1 MIEAYYI
8 LAWWL
13 VASIIGWFSFPLV
26 SKFANVLPDRG
37 WSVSRS
43 AGLLLAGYI
52 VWLLGSF
59 GLLNLAQGGAFVA
72 LLALVGVGT
81 YLYLSN
87 PSNDWQWLKQNL
99 IRILWQEVVFVLFFL
114 LMAYIRALNP
124 DISGTE
130 KPMEFAFFNSILR
143 SAQMPPPDPWLSG
156 YAISYYYFGYVIMA
170 VVTKLTAVPSAYAF
184 NLAIALTYALAA
196 MGAFGLVNNL
206 IVLAKAQLGTTE
218 KSSTVP
224 GAIRFFTSPFAL
236 LAPVMLL
243 VTGNLNGF
251 LEVLF
256 QRGWFNEAFWKG
268 LKILPFTE
276 NAFVTGNTAWAPSR
290 YYWWWASSRVVRD
303 LDLNWNITGN
313 EVIDE
318 FPFFSFLL
326 GDLHPHV
333 LNLPFVLLAITFALC
348 VFLQAKTFESQ
359 RMPQFKGRWSVFNQF
374 PLPLSWLM
382 AGGVL
387 LGGLS
392 FLNTWDFPFYLFV
405 VTAAFVLG
413 VSTQRG
419 WNVDAFLQGTLAFLG
434 WLVVGVVLYL
444 PFYIGFRSQASG
456 ILPNPVYSTTLTH
469 FFVMFGTSLVPIL
482 FFLTLLLIKNRD
494 QLHLNAGLLSGP
506 AVWGGL
512 ALGCVFLSIVVSRIR
527 PDAAGLV
534 LGGLS
539 FSEALPQL
547 LARRWLGV
555 HGLTLVVVPML
566 FAVGALA
573 LPKSKTPAPAKAQAP
588 ATPNILPFVFI
599 LILTGALLVL
609 APDYVYL
616 RDGFGTRMNT
626 IFKFYYQAW
635 LLWAMAGAFAIWY
648 LWAAGQLN
656 LLLRL
661 GVLIASLGVLWAG
674 LFYPTFS
681 LWEKTNQFKGTTRVN
696 EKNVATL
703 NGLAF
708 VQTYEPD
715 EYAAVQWMNEHVQG
729 NAVIAEAVGGSY
741 SGFARIATRTGL
753 SNVLGWP
760 GHEVQWRGGAEEMG
774 NRNADIDLLYQT
786 GDWFTAQSIL
796 DSYQIDYV
804 IVGQRERERF
814 DEGGFVKFA
823 ENMQL
828 VFDTANVQIYG
839 RGD

>member
-1 MIEAYYI
+1 MVELSYI

-13 VASIIGWFSFPLV
+13 VASVVGWFTFPMV
-26 SKFANVLPDRG
+26 SKFASVLPDRG
-37 WSVSRS
+37 WSISRA

-52 VWLLGSF
+52 VWLLGSL

-72 LLALVGVGT
+72 LLVLVGLGA
-81 YLYLSN
+81 YLYLSDSAN
-87 PSNDWQWLKQNL
+87 HWQWLKQN
-99 IRILWQEVVFVLFFL
+99 RTQILWQEAVFALFFIF
-114 LMAYIRALNP
+114 MVYIRALNP
-124 DISGTE
+124 DIAGTE

-143 SAQMPPPDPWLSG
+143 SAQMPPADPWLSG

-196 MGAFGLVNNL
+196 VGAFGLVNNL
-206 IVLAKAQLGTTE
+206 IALAKNQLGNAE
-218 KSSTVP
+218 KAG
-224 GAIRFFTSPFAL
+224 GAHGIVQFFTSPFAL

-243 VTGNLNGF
+243 VTGNLNGL

-256 QRGWFNEAFWKG
+256 QRGWFNEAFWKW

-276 NAFVTGNTAWAPSR
+276 NPFVTGNSGWAPSR

-303 LDLNWNITGN
+303 IDLSWHLTGN

-333 LNLPFVLLAITFALC
+333 LNLPFVLLAISFALII
-348 VFLQAKTFESQ
+348 FLQAKSLDSQ
-359 RMPQFKGRWSVFNQF
+359 RTSQFKGQWSVLNQF
-374 PLPLSWLM
+374 PLPFAWLM
-382 AGGVL
+382 VGGVL

-405 VTAAFVLG
+405 VTAAYVLG
-413 VSTQRG
+413 VSSERG
-419 WNVDAFLQGTLAFLG
+419 WNADAFLQGALAFIG

-469 FFVMFGTSLVPIL
+469 FFVMFGTSLVP
-482 FFLTLLLIKNRD
+482 LLLFLAWLLVKNRD
-494 QLHLNAGLLSGP
+494 QLHLKVGLLSGP
-506 AVWGGL
+506 AVWGTL
-512 ALGCVFLSIVVSRIR
+512 ALGCVFLSMVVARIR

-534 LGGLS
+534 FSGLS

-547 LARRWLGV
+547 VLRRWAGI

-573 LPKSKTPAPAKAQAP
+573 LPKAKTPAISKAP
-588 ATPNILPFVFI
+588 APASPNILPFVFI

-609 APDYVYL
+609 GPDYVYL

-635 LLWAMAGAFAIWY
+635 LLWAIAGAFAVWY
-648 LWAAGQLN
+648 LWEASQFN
-656 LLLRL
+656 SLLRWG
-661 GVLIASLGVLWAG
+661 GVVASGLVLLAG
-674 LFYPTFS
+674 LVYPTFS
-681 LWEKTNQFKGTTRVN
+681 LWDKTNQFKGTTRVN

-715 EYAAVQWMNEHVQG
+715 EYAAVQWINQHVKG
-729 NAVIAEAVGGSY
+729 NAVIVEAVGGSY
-741 SGFARIATRTGL
+741 SGFARIAARTGL

-774 NRNADIDLLYQT
+774 NRNSDIDLLYQT
-786 GDWFTAQSIL
+786 GDWTTAQTVL
-796 DSYQIDYV
+796 DSYQIEYV
-804 IVGQRERERF
+804 IVGHREREQY
-814 DEGGFVKFA
+814 DAGGFIKFA

-828 VFDTANVQIYG
+828 VFDTAGVQIYG